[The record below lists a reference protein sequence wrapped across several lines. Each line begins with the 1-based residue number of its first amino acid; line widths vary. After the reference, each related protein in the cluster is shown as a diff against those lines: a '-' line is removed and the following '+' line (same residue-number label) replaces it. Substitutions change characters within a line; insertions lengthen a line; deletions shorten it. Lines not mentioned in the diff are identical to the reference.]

1 MSSNTLDPE
10 TGETMPDPAA
20 ERKPPRRFWLYAPY
34 ALVGIA
40 ALGWSLGWWV
50 LTGKVKTDM
59 DKQAEALRQAGYQVS
74 WTSRKIGGYPFRID
88 VTLTEAKLSE
98 PSGWGLSFPVLKT
111 EAFAYSLNH
120 LVLVAPDG
128 VTVMRP
134 VSGPMRVTAK
144 ALRASLVQSGVAL
157 PRLAVEG
164 VGLGFSPEPGAGRF
178 GLASADKLEFHLIPG
193 GKDEMAMLLRLDGG
207 KASGGGLTARL
218 AGSKPVSLL
227 WDATLSQR
235 EAFKGRDWPD
245 AVRSWTAAGGALS
258 LKQGGLSLGDTQMG
272 LIGGRLTVGADGR
285 LRGSLEANLK
295 LGVQALLAMGDNG
308 LIDPSAAQIAAAVI
322 QAREAGLEAK
332 GARVNLNFEAGRTT
346 IGPVALGQAPKV
358 Y

>member
-1 MSSNTLDPE
+1 MPE
-10 TGETMPDPAA
+10 PAA
-20 ERKPPRRFWLYAPY
+20 ERKPPSRFWLYAPY
-34 ALVGIA
+34 ALVGVA

-50 LTGKVKTDM
+50 MSGQVKTGM
-59 DKQAEALRQAGYQVS
+59 DKQANDLRQAGYQVS
-74 WTSRKIGGYPFRID
+74 WASRKIGGYPFRVD
-88 VTLTEAKLSE
+88 VSLTEAKLAE

-111 EAFAYSLNH
+111 EAFAYRLNH

-128 VTVMRP
+128 VTVTRP
-134 VSGPMRVTAK
+134 VAGPLRVTAK
-144 ALRASLVQSGVAL
+144 GLRASLVQSGVAL

-164 VGLGFSPEPGAGRF
+164 AGLGFSPEPGAASF

-193 GKDEMAMLLRLDGG
+193 GDNEMAMLLRLDGG

-218 AGSKPVSLL
+218 AGTKPVSLL

-258 LKQGGLSLGDTQMG
+258 LKQGGLSLGDTHMG
-272 LIGGRLTVGADGR
+272 LTTGRLTVGADGR
-285 LRGSLEANLK
+285 LRGSLEANLRF
-295 LGVQALLAMGDNG
+295 GAQALLAMGDSG
-308 LIDPSAAQIAAAVI
+308 LIDPSAAQIAAAVV
-322 QAREAGLEAK
+322 QAREGGIEAK
-332 GARVNLNFEAGRTT
+332 GARVNLSFEAGRTT